1 MWLIRTKLA
10 PPAPTDRLIAR
21 HALRKRLPAVLKS
34 RLTLVHAPAGF
45 GKTSLLAEWQRCL
58 HAQGVRTAWLS
69 VDEDDSEPLQFF
81 AYLTAALETAGI
93 VVGNLGATAARGF
106 PDVPVHSIVT
116 AIARAVARS
125 GGRTVVLI
133 DDFQRLRGSEVDQA
147 LLRLVREIT
156 APMCFVI
163 AARERPPLAQA
174 ADPAT
179 ATHLQIGTEEL
190 RFSAEEAR
198 RLLGTSGPSL
208 SEENFERFL
217 AQTDGWA
224 IALATAR
231 QWLGSGW
238 EPERVLDALTRP
250 DPHLTRYLTDRIL
263 LALTAGERQFLQC
276 TALVDRF
283 SSDLASTLCPDAPAA
298 ATIAALERRDLIVVH
313 WDGGERW
320 YRYHRLLSETV
331 VEALAREDPARL
343 TDLHSRAALWF
354 FEAGHHPE
362 AVRHATAT
370 GDVSLLARLFERAG
384 GWRLII
390 SGNIGLVRNALSR
403 IAVDVLRSYPRSH
416 LGWILMLGKQGRIAE
431 ARGEFRQY
439 TARAAQASDRL
450 LQGESAIIEAC
461 LLRYEDAPVSADEC
475 SAVNQICAQLPL
487 NEVVLRATAQNIL
500 VAMQFERGDLDAA
513 LVAADDAVAQ
523 YRAMHSLFGEVF
535 VYVHQGAALIEC
547 GRLRDAEATLRQ
559 AWRLA
564 LDTTGP
570 NTETE
575 AVAACMLATALHER
589 GEHAEA
595 ARLLTPSLAAIE
607 RGEGWFE
614 LFASG
619 YSTAARLAHRERG
632 VAGALETLEH
642 ARQVAME
649 RNLSRLE
656 EFVDLLELRERIAAG
671 ETGSPRLL
679 VLETQIRARLVL
691 PQAPRLMYR
700 MHLALARL
708 AFERRDGATALRF
721 LDALVAECRATRHVR
736 VGIGALLQRALT
748 HSASGRQARAQQ
760 DFEQAV
766 SLAMF
771 ENYRQVFCEAG
782 GAVLSLA
789 EAADGTPRHAR
800 LPRVRDRFLRG
811 VVEDLSSVAPDTAS
825 SPGLSERERA
835 VLRLLADGLSNK
847 AIARTLQVSDN
858 TVKFHLKNIFGKLAV
873 GSRAE
878 AVRALAVRGGNVAVP
893 PG

>member
-81 AYLTAALETAGI
+81 AYLTAALEAAGI
-93 VVGNLGATAARGF
+93 AVGNLGATAARGF
-106 PDVPVHSIVT
+106 PDVPVQSIIT
-116 AIARAVARS
+116 AIARAIARS
-125 GGRTVVLI
+125 GGRAVVLI
-133 DDFQRLRGSEVDQA
+133 DDFQRLQGDEVDTS
-147 LLRLVREIT
+147 LYRLMREIST
-156 APMCFVI
+156 PISFVI
-163 AARERPPLAQA
+163 AARERPLLAQA
-174 ADPAT
+174 AGAVG
-179 ATHLQIGTEEL
+179 ATHVQIGAEDL
-190 RFSAEEAR
+190 RFSSEEAR
-198 RLLGTSGPSL
+198 RLLGTSNATL
-208 SEENFERFL
+208 SEEHLERVL
-217 AQTDGWA
+217 LQTDGWA

-231 QWLGSGW
+231 QWLGGGW
-238 EPERVLDALTRP
+238 QPERVLDELARP
-250 DPHLTRYLTDRIL
+250 GPDLKRYLTDRIL
-263 LALTAGERQFLQC
+263 LALNAAEGRFFEC

-283 SSDLASTLCPDAPAA
+283 STDLASTLCTDVPVAS
-298 ATIAALERRDLIVVH
+298 TIAALERKDLLVVH

-331 VEALAREDPARL
+331 VDALTRDDPARL
-343 TDLHSRAALWF
+343 IELHRRAALWF
-354 FEAGHHPE
+354 FESSHHPE

-370 GDVSLLARLFERAG
+370 GEESLLARLFERAG

-390 SGNIGLVRNALSR
+390 SGNIGLVRNALAR
-403 IAVDVLRSYPRSH
+403 ISLDVLRAYPRSH

-431 ARGEFRQY
+431 SRREFGEF
-439 TARAAQASDRL
+439 TARHEITTDPL
-450 LQGESAIIEAC
+450 LPFEGAIIEAC
-461 LLRYEDAPVSADEC
+461 LLRYEDAPVSAAEC
-475 SAVNQICAQLPL
+475 RTLTQTCAQLPADQ
-487 NEVVLRATAQNIL
+487 VVLRATAQNIL
-500 VAMQFERGDLDAA
+500 TAMQFENGNLDAA
-513 LVAADDAVAQ
+513 LAAGDDAVAQ

-575 AVAACMLATALHER
+575 AVAGCMLATALHER
-589 GEHAEA
+589 GERAEA
-595 ARLLTPSLAAIE
+595 ARLLQPSLAAIE

-619 YSTAARLAHRERG
+619 YSTAAAIALREHG
-632 VAGALETLEH
+632 IAAALETLDH
-642 ARQVAME
+642 ARHVAAG

-656 EFVDLLELRERIAAG
+656 EFIDVLELRARVAAG
-671 ETGSPRLL
+671 ETGSARLL
-679 VLETQIRARLVL
+679 TLEAQIRARLAL
-691 PQAPRLMYR
+691 HQAPRVKLR
-700 MHLALARL
+700 MQLGLTRLAL
-708 AFERRDGATALRF
+708 ERRDVAGALRS
-721 LDALVAECRATRHVR
+721 LDTLAAECRTTRHLR
-736 VGIGALLQRALT
+736 LAIEALLQRAL
-748 HSASGRQARAQQ
+748 ALAALGRAVGARE
-760 DFEQAV
+760 DFEHAV
-766 SLAMF
+766 CFAMF

-782 GAVLSLA
+782 ASLLGLA
-789 EAADGTPRHAR
+789 EGADSAPTSAR

-811 VVEDLSSVAPDTAS
+811 VMEDLRSATPATAESS
-825 SPGLSERERA
+825 GLSERERA

-858 TVKFHLKNIFGKLAV
+858 TVKFHVKNIFGKLGV

-878 AVRALAVRGGNVAVP
+878 AVRVLAADPDGAAP
-893 PG
+893 AD